1 MIVSSLV
8 ASVVAPLLA
17 GIEGTVRVVAK
28 VAGDT
33 GQEVVHTAEVAGNQE
48 DPRQHR
54 CRDRDHDEHRLS

>member
-1 MIVSSLV
+1 MRV
-8 ASVVAPLLA
+8 AAQ
-17 GIEGTVRVVAK
+17 

-33 GQEVVHTAEVAGNQE
+33 GQVAVHAEVAAGRE